1 MDKQLLKVFFKKD
14 ATAVVFI
21 FSFHTVND
29 NYCMC

>member
-1 MDKQLLKVFFKKD
+1 MGKQLLKVFFNKG

-21 FSFHTVND
+21 FTVND